1 MPGQD
6 LLHDPEAMA
15 QFWSLL
21 NGQPVSPELVAEAH
35 DGGGVQEDKPLGPG
49 LECDLGRP
57 HWILGSLLKRE

>member
-21 NGQPVSPELVAEAH
+21 SGEPVTPELVAEMRRI
-35 DGGGVQEDKPLGPG
+35 
-49 LECDLGRP
+49 LEEETKKVN
-57 HWILGSLLKRE
+57 H